1 MHDARDV
8 EDTRL
13 LAAGENGALV
23 ESYYETII
31 QRCRVRCRS
40 EEDALE
46 CAQSVAVR
54 LLSELKR
61 GRRYAVPSADRGLTA
76 LRRVPRG
83 ARAELLQV
91 RLVTADRRLAA
102 AVPGRSS
109 SCERV

>member
-40 EEDALE
+40 EEDALD

-61 GRRYAVPSADRGLTA
+61 GRRYPVPSADRGLTA
-76 LRRVPRG
+76 YDAFYAVLAEALEVP
-83 ARAELLQV
+83 
-91 RLVTADRRLAA
+91 LVTADRRLAA
-102 AVPGRSS
+102 AVPGALL
-109 SCERV
+109 VA